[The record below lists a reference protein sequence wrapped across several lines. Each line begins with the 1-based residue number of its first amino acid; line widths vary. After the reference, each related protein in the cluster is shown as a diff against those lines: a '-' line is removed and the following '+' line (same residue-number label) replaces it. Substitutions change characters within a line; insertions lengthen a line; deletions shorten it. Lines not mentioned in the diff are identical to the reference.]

1 MKKNYPNLPKY
12 FIVCFVISILG
23 FFQMEMSAQSFNSS
37 NLTGESLVN
46 PTSLAF
52 GPDDKLY
59 VAQQDGTIHQY
70 TVSRDAAP
78 PGSGTYSVTGNLV
91 INDIKL
97 KVKNHND
104 SGVLDNIDPA
114 VNQKR
119 QVTGLVVAGTT
130 SNPIIYVSSSDPRI
144 GGASSSNP
152 TGELDRNLD
161 TNSGVLSRL
170 TWNGSGWNHVDLVRG
185 LPRCEENHA
194 TNGMDI
200 FTKDGSTYLLLQQGG
215 NTNKGAPSNNFGG
228 IGETYLAGAILIV
241 NLTQLEG
248 MTVYTDPRTGSD
260 YVYDLPTLNDPTRTD
275 IDNTDPEFPYPSGHP
290 MYNATID
297 LGDPFGGNNT
307 RNQAIPEPGGP
318 VQIFS
323 TGWRNGYDVV
333 VTETNLVYSVD
344 NGGNS
349 TWGGLPVI
357 RLNDGTFKGDEST
370 TTYDPGAGDYVTNE
384 FNESGS
390 ATVWDGLHY
399 IGTINDPNGTYYAGH
414 PVPIRAFPGQAEV
427 ISYTYNGSS
436 WVEASRHDFSA
447 LLSGV
452 SGYFNSSF
460 TMANFPD
467 DPDQGEFLS
476 ADQNSG
482 KVNIFDVVTSSTNG
496 ICEYTAG
503 NFNDAMKGDL
513 LTASF
518 NGNINRYE
526 LNASGTGIL
535 AKDNGF
541 LSGFGSVPLDVI
553 AQGDLDVFPGTIWA
567 ATYGSGNI
575 TVFEPD
581 DFGSCPQPGEQGYDP
596 LADSDGDGYTNGDE
610 VDNGT
615 NHCSGGSKPE
625 DNDGD
630 FVSNLNDA
638 DDDNDGIADV
648 NDPFQWDADNGT
660 TTNLPIEYPFWN
672 NDPGTGF
679 AGLGFTGWM
688 TNGSTDYLDQYDFDN
703 LSFGGAGGKATID
716 FVSEGNALGTSNNQD
731 NGFQFGVNVDS
742 NSNPFTVYAVIETPF
757 GGNDPVD
764 TESYGIQIGLGDQDN
779 YFKLA
784 ISTGTST
791 SDNEYGF
798 DTVLE
803 NGGTVTSNSY
813 DAAGFSAANNIHLY
827 ISVNPSANTA
837 QPFYSFDGG
846 STVLPLGSTI
856 SLPTSF
862 LNAGDNQGLAVG
874 IISTSVGSGPE
885 YTATWDYINVTEDS
899 NGELALTPDPV
910 DFGTLPVTSG
920 PVELNTF
927 AQNIGGPSSGTISIT
942 DVSFTGTDSNLFTNG
957 SSLPL
962 TVGPGTSIA
971 VPITFAP
978 DGNAGAKSANVVITH
993 SGTNSP
999 LTVPITTNLSD
1010 NTSISRVNAGGA
1022 QVSSTDGGVD
1032 WEDNSA
1038 GGATSGATYSVNTGN
1053 VFSTGGAFQ
1062 YNNRDASIPAYIDQT
1077 TFDAIFAQERN
1088 DEATGSE
1095 MEFTFP
1101 VTNGNYIVNLF
1112 LGNSFSGTSQI
1123 GQRVFDIEIEGTIVR
1138 NNLDLIEEF
1147 GHQVAGML
1155 SFSAPI
1161 TDGVLNLRFLHEV
1174 ENPLVNAI
1182 EILDAAGQLPFDIVP
1197 IADQAN
1203 YAGQQANLT
1212 AVAFGGDEGQP
1223 IIYSISGQPDGVNIN
1238 TSSGLISGTIT
1249 ENALIGGP
1257 NNDGIHQ
1264 VTVTASRAG
1273 SSNVQTQF
1281 TWTITSMTTFRINA
1295 GGVQVN
1301 ATDSESDWLENATGG
1316 IYNGPGYSVNTG
1328 GIFNSNL
1335 DYANRHSSIP
1345 SYIDQATFD
1354 ALFAQERFD
1363 TNGGSDMDFAIPMLN
1378 GNYAVNLYMGNA
1390 FSGTSQPG
1398 ERVYDILLEGG
1409 VVRQNFDLIVEFG
1422 HQSGGML
1429 SFPVSVTDGVLNI
1442 GFSNTVQSALVN
1454 AIEIIADNSQFPPII
1469 IDPIADQNHQVGE
1482 NPDLTITASGGD
1494 PQGNFEFSLSG
1505 QPAGIDIE
1513 PTNGLVF
1520 GTIQSS
1526 AVSGGPNGDGVHNVT
1541 VLVNKPGSAPATANF
1556 TWTIGQDWVEKNEDE
1571 NYTARHECSFV
1582 QAGDKF
1588 YLMGGRENATAIDVY
1603 DYTTDSWVELA
1614 NSTPVVNSTQLE
1626 FNHFQATEYE
1636 GLIWVIGAFKTNVF
1650 PNEVPADYIWA
1661 FDPTTNEWIQGPEIP
1676 SGRKRGST
1684 GLVIY
1689 NDKFYIV
1696 GGNTDGHDGG
1706 YVAWFDE
1713 YDPRTGIWTPLADAP
1728 RARDHFHAAVIGDKM
1743 YAVGGRLS
1751 GGPGGVFA
1759 PTIAEVDVYDFT
1771 NGTWSTLPTGQNLPS
1786 ERAAPAVVNF
1796 EDKLVVIGG
1805 EGNGQAYDTT
1815 EQYNPATQSWSTLAD
1830 MNHARHGTQAIV
1842 SGNGIYILGGSP
1854 NLGGG
1859 NQKNMEYLGAD
1870 NATGVPSISSTLS
1883 APSIVDIPDGGSRDI
1898 LISTEDGNVGIMVTS
1913 MEITGADA
1921 ADFSITSG
1929 ELSPGLIG
1937 TSETHTVTVAL
1948 SGTGA
1953 GRNAVLAI
1961 NYGTSSTTI
1970 DLTNNNIPPVV
1981 ENPGTQN
1988 NVEGESVSL
1997 QIVATDASTNLDYS
2011 ATGLPPDLSIDPNTG
2026 LITGTIAQA
2035 QSGDGVF
2042 QEENG
2047 LIIIE
2052 TESGTLDP
2060 TWSLTTLDNE
2070 TGIIGG
2076 SNYFSGTT
2084 AGNGGT
2090 IPYQINITTPGVY
2103 RFDWKSFYSG
2113 SNSTEENDSWLRFP
2127 NNNDVWFFGFRGNPV
2142 SEANLIDKIQN
2153 DFTNVVF
2160 PGGTS
2165 RYFSNPG
2172 TESDPS
2178 DDTAPVGQTGNG
2190 YFKIFL
2196 SGAQSEVYEW
2206 ESFTSDNGTAH
2217 EIYVWFV
2224 NPGTYTMEI
2233 SERSSGHAIH
2243 KVALY
2248 LVDGPN
2254 YTDAQLDAFPE
2265 SNTGGGSQGAAA
2277 NSPYTVDVTVTDDGN
2292 PQESTTEQFIWNIGP
2307 AGTTPP
2313 TALAEAT
2320 PLTGVAPLQVTFTG
2334 SNSTDDSSIV
2344 SYFWDFK
2351 NGNTSTEA
2359 DPPVE
2364 TFDSPGIY
2372 EVELTVTDDDGL
2384 TDTDT
2389 VTIQVDG
2396 ANNPPTAVAEA
2407 SPESGAA
2414 PLQVTFTGSNSTDD
2428 IGVVSYA
2435 WDFKDGGSST
2445 EADPIY
2451 TFDSGGTYEVELTVT
2466 DGGGLTDTDTVTI
2479 TVNESPVALA
2489 EATPLEGDAPLQVT
2503 FTGSNSTDSDG
2514 TIESYAWDFGD
2525 GGTSTEADPVYTFN
2539 TAGTYDVE
2547 LTVTDDGGLTDTDTV
2562 TITVNEPNQQPTAL
2576 AEATP
2581 LEGDAPLQVTFTGS
2595 NSTDSDGTVESYAW
2609 DFGDGGTST
2618 EADPVYTFNTV
2629 GTYDVELTVTDDG
2642 GLTNTDSVTITVNE
2656 PNQQPTALAEAT
2668 PLEGDAPLQVTFTG
2682 SNSTDSDGTIES
2694 YAWDFGDGGTSTEA
2708 DPVYTFNTAG
2718 TYNVELTVTDDG
2730 GLTDTDTVTIVVS
2743 DPANEPPVAV
2753 ATANPTEGDAPLPVI
2768 FDGSGSTDDVGI
2780 VSYFWDFKDGTT
2792 SNEINPVTTFDIAG
2806 TYEVEL
2812 TVTDGGGLMNT
2823 TTITITVNE
2832 PAGNEVPEA
2841 VASATPDSGNAPLE
2855 VMFTGSNST
2864 DDVGIVSYA
2873 WDFGDGGTSAEA
2885 DPVYTFNTA
2894 GTYEVELTVTDGGGL
2909 TDTDTV
2915 TIQVTEP
2922 GGNQAPEA
2930 VVSATPLSGQAP
2942 LEVSFIGSSST
2953 DDVAVVSYLWDFGD
2967 GETSTE
2973 PDPTHT
2979 FEFAGS
2985 FEVVLTVEDA
2995 EGLTDTAT
3003 VTIEV
3008 EENNPSGIT
3017 DFEAIIA
3024 PNPAD
3029 ETAYLSILNMP
3040 EGRTATMI
3048 YLHDSTGRLL
3058 GAFEPQEVFRDNRYE
3073 IPVYLLRDELY
3084 YIKIELNNGDPIVV
3098 PLLVKNQ

>member
-12 FIVCFVISILG
+12 VFVFAVVSILG
-23 FFQMEMSAQSFNSS
+23 LFQMNLNAQSFNAS
-37 NLTGESLVN
+37 NLVGESLTN

-52 GPDDKLY
+52 GPDGKLY

-70 TVSRDAAP
+70 SVSRDGAP
-78 PGSGTYSVTGNLV
+78 AGSGTYTVTNTVV
-91 INDIKL
+91 INDIKI

-119 QVTGLVVAGTT
+119 QVTGIAVSGT
-130 SNPIIYVSSSDPRI
+130 SANPIIYVSSSDPRI
-144 GGASSSNP
+144 GGASNSNP

-170 TWNGSGWNHVDLVRG
+170 TWNGSGWDHVDLVRG

-194 TNGMDI
+194 TNGLDI
-200 FTKDGSTYLLLQQGG
+200 FTKNGDTYILLQQGG

-228 IGETYLAGAILIV
+228 IAETYLAGAILIV
-241 NLTQLEG
+241 NLTQLES
-248 MTVYTDPRTGSD
+248 MPIYTDPRTGSD
-260 YVYDLPTLNDPTRTD
+260 YVYDLPTLNDPARTD
-275 IDNTDPEFPYPSGHP
+275 IDNTHPEFPYPSGHP

-297 LGDPFGGNNT
+297 IGDPFGGNNT
-307 RNQAIPEPGGP
+307 RNQAFPEPGGP

-323 TGWRNGYDVV
+323 PGWRNGYDVV
-333 VTETNLVYSVD
+333 VTEAGLIYSVD

-349 TWGGLPVI
+349 TWGGQPVI
-357 RLNDGTFKGDEST
+357 RTSDGTFKGDQST

-390 ATVWDGLHY
+390 ATVWDALHY
-399 IGTINDPNGTYYAGH
+399 IGTINDANGTYYAGH
-414 PVPIRAFPGQAEV
+414 PAPIRAFPDKAEV

-436 WVEASRHDFSA
+436 WVEASRHDFSV
-447 LLSGV
+447 LLNGV

-460 TMANFPD
+460 GMANFPN

-476 ADQNSG
+476 ANQSSG

-496 ICEYTAG
+496 ICEYAAS
-503 NFNDAMKGDL
+503 NFNNAMKGDL

-541 LSGFGSVPLDVI
+541 LNGFGSVPLDVI

-596 LADSDGDGYTNGDE
+596 LADYDGDGYTNGDE
-610 VDNGT
+610 IDNGT

-630 FVSNLNDA
+630 FVSNLNDT

-660 TTNLPIEYPFWN
+660 TTNLPVEYPFWN

-716 FVSEGNALGTSNNQD
+716 FVSEGDALGTSNNQD

-742 NSNPFTVYAVIETPF
+742 NSNPFTVYAVLETPF
-757 GGNDPVD
+757 GGIAPVD

-779 YFKLA
+779 YLKLA

-798 DTVLE
+798 DVVLE
-803 NGGTVTSNSY
+803 NSGAVTSNSY
-813 DAAGFSAANNIHLY
+813 DAPGFSAANNIHLY

-837 QPFYSFDGG
+837 QPYYSLDGG
-846 STVLPLGSTI
+846 TTIAPLGGLV

-862 LNAGDNQGLAVG
+862 LNASDNQGLAVG

-899 NGELALTPDPV
+899 NGQLAWNPDPV

-927 AQNIGGPSSGTISIT
+927 AQNTGGPSSGTISIT
-942 DVSFTGTDSNLFTNG
+942 DVSFTGQDATLFSNT

-962 TVGPGTSIA
+962 TVEPGASIA
-971 VPITFAP
+971 VPITFSP

-999 LTVPITTNLSD
+999 LTVPITANLSD
-1010 NTSISRVNAGGA
+1010 NTSVSRVNAGGA
-1022 QVSSTDGGVD
+1022 QVSATDGGVD
-1032 WEDNSA
+1032 WEANSA
-1038 GGATSGATYSVNTGN
+1038 GGATSGTTYAVNTGS

-1062 YNNRDASIPAYIDQT
+1062 YSNRDASIPAYVDQT
-1077 TFDAIFAQERN
+1077 TFDALFAQERN
-1088 DEATGSE
+1088 DEATGTE

-1101 VTNGNYIVNLF
+1101 VANGNYIVNLF

-1123 GQRVFDIEIEGTIVR
+1123 GQRVFDIEIEGTVVR
-1138 NNLDLIEEF
+1138 DNLDLIEEF

-1155 SFSAPI
+1155 SFAVPV

-1197 IADQAN
+1197 IANQAN

-1212 AVAFGGDEGQP
+1212 AVAFGGDEAQP
-1223 IIYSISGQPDGVNIN
+1223 IVYSISGQPEGLAIN
-1238 TSSGLISGTIT
+1238 TSTGLISGTISV
-1249 ENALIGGP
+1249 NALTGGP
-1257 NNDGIHQ
+1257 NGDGVHQ

-1273 SSNVQTQF
+1273 SSDVQTQF
-1281 TWTITSMTTFRINA
+1281 SWTITSMSTLRINA

-1301 ATDSESDWLENATGG
+1301 ASDSESDWLENATGG
-1316 IYNGPGYSVNTG
+1316 AYDGPGYYVNTG
-1328 GIFNSNL
+1328 GIFNGNL
-1335 DYANRHSSIP
+1335 DYANRHTSIP
-1345 SYIDQATFD
+1345 SYIDQNTFN

-1363 TNGGSDMDFAIPMLN
+1363 TNGGVDMDFAIPMLN
-1378 GNYAVNLYMGNA
+1378 GNYSVNLYMGNA

-1398 ERVYDILLEGG
+1398 QRVYDILLEGA

-1454 AIEIIADNSQFPPII
+1454 AIEVIADNSQFPPII
-1469 IDPIADQNHQVGE
+1469 IDPVADQNHQVGE

-1520 GTIQSS
+1520 GTIQS
-1526 AVSGGPNGDGVHNVT
+1526 AALTGGPNGDGVHNVT
-1541 VLVNKPGSAPATANF
+1541 VLVNKPGSAPATTNF
-1556 TWTIGQDWVEKNEDE
+1556 TWTVSQDWVEKDEDE

-1582 QAGDKF
+1582 QAGNKF

-1603 DYTTDSWVELA
+1603 DYTTNSWVELA
-1614 NSTPVVNSTQLE
+1614 NSTPVINSTQLE

-1650 PNEVPADYIWA
+1650 PNEIPADYIWA

-1684 GLVIY
+1684 GLVVY

-1713 YDPRTGIWTPLADAP
+1713 YDPRTGVWTPLTDAP
-1728 RARDHFHAAVIGDKM
+1728 NARDHFQAAVIGDKL

-1751 GGPGGVFA
+1751 GGPGGTFA
-1759 PTIAEVDVYDFT
+1759 PTIPEVDVYDFIS
-1771 NGTWSTLPTGQNLPS
+1771 GTWSTLPAGQNLPT

-1805 EGNGQAYDTT
+1805 EGNGQAYNTT
-1815 EQYNPATQSWSTLAD
+1815 EQYDPNTQTWSTLAD

-1870 NATGVPSISSTLS
+1870 NATGVPSITSTLS
-1883 APSIVDIPDGGSRDI
+1883 APSIVDVPDGGSRDI
-1898 LISTEDGNVGIMVTS
+1898 LITAEDGNVGIMVTS
-1913 MEITGADA
+1913 MEITGPDA

-1929 ELSPGLIG
+1929 ELNPGLIG

-1953 GRNAVLAI
+1953 DRNAVLTI
-1961 NYGTSSTTI
+1961 NYGPSSSITI
-1970 DLTNNNIPPVV
+1970 DLTNNNVPPDV

-1988 NVEGESVSL
+1988 NVEGENVSL
-1997 QIVATDASTNLDYS
+1997 QILATDASSNLAYS
-2011 ATGLPPDLSIDPNTG
+2011 ATGLPPDLTIDPNTG
-2026 LITGTIAQA
+2026 LISGTIAQA
-2035 QSGDGVF
+2035 QSGNGVF

-2047 LIIIE
+2047 LVIIE
-2052 TESGTLDP
+2052 TESGTIDP

-2070 TGIIGG
+2070 TGIIAG
-2076 SNYFSGTT
+2076 SNYLSGTV

-2090 IPYQINITTPGVY
+2090 IPYQINISTPGVY

-2113 SNSTEENDSWLRFP
+2113 PNSTEENDSWLRFP
-2127 NNNDVWFFGFRGNPV
+2127 NNDDVWFFGFRGNPV

-2217 EIYVWFV
+2217 QIYVWFV

-2233 SERSSGHAIH
+2233 SERSAGHAIH

-2248 LVDGPN
+2248 KVDGPN
-2254 YTDAQLDAFPE
+2254 YTDAQLDTFPE

-2307 AGTTPP
+2307 AGTAPP
-2313 TALAEAT
+2313 SAVAEAS

-2334 SNSTDDSSIV
+2334 SNSTDDSNIV
-2344 SYFWDFK
+2344 SYAWDFK
-2351 NGNTSTEA
+2351 DGGTSTEA
-2359 DPPVE
+2359 DPVY
-2364 TFDSPGIY
+2364 TFNSSGTYD
-2372 EVELTVTDDDGL
+2372 VELTVTDNDGL

-2389 VTIQVDG
+2389 VTIQING
-2396 ANNPPTAVAEA
+2396 ANLPPTAVAEA
-2407 SPESGAA
+2407 TPLTGES

-2428 IGVVSYA
+2428 VGIVSYA
-2435 WDFKDGGSST
+2435 WDFIDGGNST

-2451 TFDSGGTYEVELTVT
+2451 TFNTPGIYDVELTVT
-2466 DGGGLTDTDTVTI
+2466 DGEGLTDTDVVTI
-2479 TVNESPVALA
+2479 TVNAPNQAPTAVA
-2489 EATPLEGDAPLQVT
+2489 EATPLTGESPLQVT
-2503 FTGSNSTDSDG
+2503 FTGSNSSDTDG
-2514 TIESYAWDFGD
+2514 TIESYSWNFGD
-2525 GGTSTEADPVYTFN
+2525 GGSSTEADPVYTFN

-2547 LTVTDDGGLTDTDTV
+2547 LTVTDDGGLTNTDTV
-2562 TITVNEPNQQPTAL
+2562 TITVSEPNQPPTAV

-2581 LEGDAPLQVTFTGS
+2581 LSGDAPLQV
-2595 NSTDSDGTVESYAW
+2595 A
-2609 DFGDGGTST
+2609 
-2618 EADPVYTFNTV
+2618 
-2629 GTYDVELTVTDDG
+2629 
-2642 GLTNTDSVTITVNE
+2642 
-2656 PNQQPTALAEAT
+2656 
-2668 PLEGDAPLQVTFTG
+2668 
-2682 SNSTDSDGTIES
+2682 
-2694 YAWDFGDGGTSTEA
+2694 
-2708 DPVYTFNTAG
+2708 
-2718 TYNVELTVTDDG
+2718 
-2730 GLTDTDTVTIVVS
+2730 
-2743 DPANEPPVAV
+2743 
-2753 ATANPTEGDAPLPVI
+2753 
-2768 FDGSGSTDDVGI
+2768 
-2780 VSYFWDFKDGTT
+2780 
-2792 SNEINPVTTFDIAG
+2792 
-2806 TYEVEL
+2806 
-2812 TVTDGGGLMNT
+2812 
-2823 TTITITVNE
+2823 
-2832 PAGNEVPEA
+2832 
-2841 VASATPDSGNAPLE
+2841 
-2855 VMFTGSNST
+2855 FTGSNST

-2873 WDFGDGGTSAEA
+2873 WDFKDGSTSTQA
-2885 DPVYTFNTA
+2885 DPSHTFNTA
-2894 GTYEVELTVTDGGGL
+2894 GTYVVELTVVDAEGL

-2915 TIQVTEP
+2915 TITVNQSTNEPPVAVATANPTQGEAPLPVIFDGSNSTDDVGIVSYFWDFDNGTTSTEINPVTTFTDAGTYEVTLTVTDD
-2922 GGNQAPEA
+2922 GGLTDMTTITITVVDPMGNLPPNA
-2930 VVSATPLSGQAP
+2930 VVSATPDSGEAP
-2942 LEVSFIGSSST
+2942 LEVSFTGSNST
-2953 DDVAVVSYLWDFGD
+2953 DDVGVVSYAWDFGDGGSSTEADPVHTYNTPGNYLATLTVTDGEGLMDNATVTITVTEAGANQPPNAVVSATPDSGEAPLEVSFTGSNSTDDVGVVSYTWDFGD

-2973 PDPTHT
+2973 VNPSHT
-2979 FEFAGS
+2979 FTFAGS
-2985 FEVVLTVEDA
+2985 FEVSLTVEDE

-3003 VTIEV
+3003 ITIEV
-3008 EENNPSGIT
+3008 EDNNPSGIT
-3017 DFEAIIA
+3017 DFEVIIA

-3029 ETAYLSILNMP
+3029 QTANISVLNIP
-3040 EGRTATMI
+3040 EGTVVTMI

-3058 GAFEPQEVFRDNRYE
+3058 GAFEPQDVFSDNRYE
-3073 IPVYLLRDELY
+3073 IPVFMLRDEVY
-3084 YIKIELNNGDPIVV
+3084 YVKIELNNGDSIAVR
-3098 PLLVKNQ
+3098 LLVKN